1 MGGHEISK
9 GRPDGARLPHLAL
22 PRRSRQRPWV
32 RERVRLGF
40 AVAALAMAWL
50 TAPAVAEPGSTIR
63 TAGNVALLTRVTLV
77 QNKSRNLRVDVPFAI
92 VEVADK
98 DIVDAA
104 TISDQQLFIVGKKI
118 GSTNLLLYD
127 QARKLIGVVDVD
139 VKLDTRA
146 MGSRIREGSGANGI
160 EVNEV
165 YGKLVLSGDGG
176 DSVTT
181 ERAITMAQGLAPNG
195 VVNALKV
202 KAPQQVMLQVRFV
215 EANRNAARALGVRW
229 EFFRRGVS
237 AGIIGRQDPPNKFD
251 VGAGQFAFGPVGDAA
266 SLPLLNTIPVVG
278 AAAPFATVITEIIN
292 SAAGKLDVVL
302 SALEGQRVIRKLAE
316 PNLIA
321 MSGETAEFL
330 AGGEFPIPVVSA
342 ASAGTLPTVT
352 VVFKEFGV
360 KLNFAPTVLS
370 RGVISLKLYP
380 EVSELDFTNAITTQG
395 FLIPSLTTRRA
406 RTTIELRDG
415 QSFAIAGLLQSNSTR
430 NQDQVPW
437 LGSVPILGA
446 LFRSAEYQ
454 ANETELVVIVTPHI
468 IKPIPP
474 DQKLKTP
481 LDTQLAGND
490 LDLFLNGQP
499 EVPKQ
504 PPFATDPLG
513 GFVQNLFGGQ
523 ATNPPGPVPATY
535 RDPIVVRAP
544 EDAPVPWAAR
554 PTVGEPVPLQAGAA
568 YYDPATGNFVDPPRQ

>member
-1 MGGHEISK
+1 MGGQEISK
-9 GRPDGARLPHLAL
+9 RRPATARLQ
-22 PRRSRQRPWV
+22 RTRQPAGRKCHAWAGPSL
-32 RERVRLGF
+32 RLGL
-40 AVAALAMAWL
+40 VLAALAAL
-50 TAPAVAEPGSTIR
+50 CFTVPAGAEPGSVIR
-63 TAGNVALLTRVTLV
+63 ANGTVGLLTRVTLV

-104 TISDQQLFIVGKKI
+104 TISDQQLFLVGKRI
-118 GSTNLLLYD
+118 GSTNVLLYD
-127 QARKLIGVVDVD
+127 QARRLIGVVDVD

-146 MGSRIREGSGANGI
+146 IGSQIREGSGATGI

-176 DSVTT
+176 DSQTI
-181 ERAITMAQGLAPNG
+181 ERAMSVASGLAANG

-202 KAPQQVMLQVRFV
+202 KTPQQVMLQVRFV

-229 EFFRRGVS
+229 EFFRRGVT
-237 AGIIGRQDPPNKFD
+237 AGIVGRQEPPAKFN
-251 VGAGQFAFGPVGDAA
+251 VGPGQFAFGPVGDAA
-266 SLPLLNTIPVVG
+266 SLPLANTIPVIGGV
-278 AAAPFATVITEIIN
+278 APFATVITEIIN
-292 SAAGKLDVVL
+292 STAGKLDVVL
-302 SALEGQRVIRKLAE
+302 SALEAQRVIRKLAE

-342 ASAGTLPTVT
+342 PTAGLQTVT
-352 VVFKEFGV
+352 VQFKEFGV

-370 RGVISLKLYP
+370 RGVVSLKLYP

-395 FLIPSLTTRRA
+395 FVIPALTTRRA
-406 RTTIELRDG
+406 RTTIELKDG

-437 LGSVPILGA
+437 LGSVPVLGA

-454 ANETELVVIVTPHI
+454 AQETELVVIVTPHI
-468 IKPIPP
+468 IKPVPP

-481 LDTQLAGND
+481 LDTQLAAND
-490 LDLFLNGQP
+490 LDYFLNGQP

-504 PPFATDPLG
+504 PPFATDPFG
-513 GFVQNLFGGQ
+513 GFLQNLFGGQ
-523 ATNPPGPVPATY
+523 AANPPGPVPVALVEPAVVPAPPMATS
-535 RDPIVVRAP
+535 VSAP
-544 EDAPVPWAAR
+544 APTAA
-554 PTVGEPVPLQAGAA
+554 PAGAV
-568 YYDPATGNFVDPPRQ
+568 YYDPATGNFIEPPRQ

>member
-1 MGGHEISK
+1 MGGYEISK
-9 GRPDGARLPHLAL
+9 RRPAAARLQH
-22 PRRSRQRPWV
+22 RRKPANRGYRGWAGPSI
-32 RERVRLGF
+32 RLGF
-40 AVAALAMAWL
+40 VLAALAVPSF
-50 TAPAVAEPGSTIR
+50 TVPAGAEPGSAIR
-63 TAGNVALLTRVTLV
+63 ASGNVGLLTRVTLV
-77 QNKSRNLRVDVPFAI
+77 QNKSRNVRVDVPFAV

-98 DIVDAA
+98 EIVDAA
-104 TISDQQLFIVGKKI
+104 TISDQQLFLVGKKI
-118 GSTNLLLYD
+118 GSTNILLYD
-127 QARKLIGVVDVD
+127 QERRLIGVVDVD
-139 VKLDTRA
+139 VRLDTRA
-146 MGSRIREGSGANGI
+146 LGSRIREGSGANGI

-202 KAPQQVMLQVRFV
+202 KTPQQVMLQVRFV
-215 EANRNAARALGVRW
+215 EANRDAARALGVRW
-229 EFFRRGVS
+229 EFFRRGIS
-237 AGIIGRQDPPNKFD
+237 AGIVGRQEPPSKFT
-251 VGAGQFAFGPVGDAA
+251 VGSGSFAQVSADGTPV
-266 SLPLLNTIPVVG
+266 PVLNTLPTAVG
-278 AAAPFATVITEIIN
+278 GVAPFATVITELIN
-292 SAAGKLDVVL
+292 STAGKLDVVL
-302 SALEGQRVIRKLAE
+302 SALEAQRVLRKLAE

-330 AGGEFPIPVVSA
+330 AGGEFPVPVVSA
-342 ASAGTLPTVT
+342 ASAGQLPTVT
-352 VVFKEFGV
+352 VTWKEFGV

-380 EVSELDFTNAITTQG
+380 EVSEIDLTNSVTVSGFAI
-395 FLIPSLTTRRA
+395 PALTTRRA
-406 RTTIELRDG
+406 RTTIELKDG

-468 IKPIPP
+468 IKPVPP
-474 DQKLKTP
+474 DQKLRTP
-481 LDTQLAGND
+481 LDTQLAAND

-504 PPFATDPLG
+504 PPFAADPFG
-513 GFVQNLFGGQ
+513 GFLQNLFGGQ
-523 ATNPPGPVPATY
+523 AANPPGPVPAALVEPA
-535 RDPIVVRAP
+535 RVPAPPVVASVSAP
-544 EDAPVPWAAR
+544 APTGA
-554 PTVGEPVPLQAGAA
+554 QAGAV
-568 YYDPATGNFVDPPRQ
+568 YYDPATGNFVEPPRQ

>member
-1 MGGHEISK
+1 M
-9 GRPDGARLPHLAL
+9 
-22 PRRSRQRPWV
+22 
-32 RERVRLGF
+32 
-40 AVAALAMAWL
+40 
-50 TAPAVAEPGSTIR
+50 IR
-63 TAGNVALLTRVTLV
+63 ANGTVGLLTRVTLV

-104 TISDQQLFIVGKKI
+104 TISDQQLFLVGKRI
-118 GSTNLLLYD
+118 GSTNVLLYD
-127 QARKLIGVVDVD
+127 QARRLIGVVDVD

-146 MGSRIREGSGANGI
+146 IGSQIREGSGATGI

-176 DSVTT
+176 DPQTI
-181 ERAITMAQGLAPNG
+181 ERAMSVASGLAANG

-202 KAPQQVMLQVRFV
+202 KTPQQVMLQVRFV

-229 EFFRRGVS
+229 EFFRRGVT
-237 AGIIGRQDPPNKFD
+237 AGIIGNQAQPGKFN
-251 VGAGQFAFGPVGDAA
+251 VGAGQFAFGPAGDTAA
-266 SLPLLNTIPVVG
+266 IPLLNSVAGVAG
-278 AAAPFATVITEIIN
+278 AAPFATVITEIIN
-292 SAAGKLDVVL
+292 STAGKLDVVL
-302 SALEGQRVIRKLAE
+302 SALEAQRVLRKLAE

-330 AGGEFPIPVVSA
+330 AGGEFPVPVVSTS
-342 ASAGTLPTVT
+342 SAGQLPTVT
-352 VVFKEFGV
+352 VVYKEFGV

-380 EVSELDFTNAITTQG
+380 EVSELDLQNAVNIQG
-395 FLIPSLTTRRA
+395 FFIPALTTRRA

-437 LGSVPILGA
+437 LGSVPVLGA

-468 IKPIPP
+468 VKPVPP

-481 LDTQLAGND
+481 LDTQLAAND
-490 LDLFLNGQP
+490 LDYFLNGQP

-504 PPFATDPLG
+504 PPFATDPFG
-513 GFVQNLFGGQ
+513 GFLQNLFGGQ
-523 ATNPPGPVPATY
+523 AANPPGPVPVALVEPAVVPAPPMATS
-535 RDPIVVRAP
+535 VSAP
-544 EDAPVPWAAR
+544 APTAA
-554 PTVGEPVPLQAGAA
+554 PAGAV
-568 YYDPATGNFVDPPRQ
+568 YYDPATGNFIEPPRQ